1 MPKKIYSV
9 QLSIEE
15 RQLLQSYMH
24 HGQRSARRINRDRI
38 LLRADAP
45 CSDDE
50 ITTVLGVNRA
60 TVHRIRKSDD
70 ERGLDHTLQARD
82 RSGAPCKIEGERGG
96 HLDDGGLGQ
105 SSPRLWPLDSPM
117 TRRSIGGVS
126 CHAIDL
132 A

>member
-9 QLSIEE
+9 RLSTEE
-15 RQLLQSYMH
+15 RQQSQSYIH
-24 HGQRSARRINRDRI
+24 RGQRSARRINRARI
-38 LLRADAP
+38 LLRADAS

-82 RSGAPCKIEGERGG
+82 RSGAPCKIGGRGE
-96 HLDDGGLGQ
+96 
-105 SSPRLWPLDSPM
+105 
-117 TRRSIGGVS
+117 
-126 CHAIDL
+126 AIL
-132 A
+132 TMVAWANPPPGYGRWTLQ